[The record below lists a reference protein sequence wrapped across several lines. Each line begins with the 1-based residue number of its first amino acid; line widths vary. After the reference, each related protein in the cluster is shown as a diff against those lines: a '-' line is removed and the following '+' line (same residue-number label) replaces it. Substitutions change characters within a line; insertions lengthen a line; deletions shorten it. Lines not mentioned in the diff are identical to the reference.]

1 MWKWLKRTVL
11 VAVVVL
17 IQTAAAAAAAP
28 SLVDNAHLLS
38 ADEAA
43 SLTASLQDVEGRYGV
58 RLAVVTV
65 PTTKG
70 VKAGDYANQLLDR
83 DYRDGKNG
91 NMVLL
96 LAMDRHDWYV
106 ATDKA
111 MKAKISNKKGIP
123 YLKDAFLPALKD
135 GHYVKA
141 FEAYGQSSEKLLA
154 YYQEKG
160 KAYDPA
166 DAFSPLAL
174 MVAIVLAVGCGV
186 AFRAYLIG
194 KMSNVHKAVAA
205 DAYVDAGSFH
215 LTDSRDTFVFMT
227 VQHIAKARP
236 VDDDLPDFD
245 SADDYSDDDGGGGGG
260 SF

>member
-245 SADDYSDDDGGGGGG
+245 SANDYSDDDGGGGGG